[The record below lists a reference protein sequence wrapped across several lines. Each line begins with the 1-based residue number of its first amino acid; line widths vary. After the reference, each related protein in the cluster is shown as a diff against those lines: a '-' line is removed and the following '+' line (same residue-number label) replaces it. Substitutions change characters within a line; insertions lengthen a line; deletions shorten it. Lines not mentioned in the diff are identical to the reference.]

1 MCTRCVARVCGIVFL
16 KNATVF
22 MNSDSLVYLYK
33 QKKTE
38 H

>member
-1 MCTRCVARVCGIVFL
+1 MYTLCVEGMLYCFL